1 MASSLANNVLA
12 SRSTFNGS
20 KLNTGS
26 NIPFNMYTTQNTLKV
41 GHKHCCRCNYGQAI
55 IRSNIIQQ
63 QLVPNDTF
71 TNALIK
77 YVRACLG
84 GFQKQL
90 QLRLQLRLSQ
100 TGFFFGPA
108 SVVKLVMKP
117 FSASTSVV
125 KPQNHGFTSFMDGFH
140 LSGSKARTEKSFCQT
155 FFKTAPTPPEK
166 PLHQMSQSRS
176 CFQRSRSPAKQAL
189 RIEAD

>member
-41 GHKHCCRCNYGQAI
+41 GHKHCCRCNYSQAI

-71 TNALIK
+71 ANALIK

-90 QLRLQLRLSQ
+90 QLRFRLKPSQ
-100 TGFFFGPA
+100 TCFSGPA
-108 SVVKLVMKP
+108 LVVKLVMKP
-117 FSASTSVV
+117 FSTPTGVV
-125 KPQNHGFTSFMDGFH
+125 KSQNRGFTSFIDGFH
-140 LSGSKARTEKSFCQT
+140 PVEAKLEKRNCFAKYFSKRF
-155 FFKTAPTPPEK
+155 
-166 PLHQMSQSRS
+166 
-176 CFQRSRSPAKQAL
+176 
-189 RIEAD
+189 